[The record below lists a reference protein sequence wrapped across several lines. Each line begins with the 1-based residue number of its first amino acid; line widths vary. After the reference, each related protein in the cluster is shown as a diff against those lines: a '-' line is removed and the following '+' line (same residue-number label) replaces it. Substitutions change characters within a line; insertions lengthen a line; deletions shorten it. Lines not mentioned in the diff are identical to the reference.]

1 MQKIGEKTIDP
12 FGKFEFFLDED
23 GECAKL
29 ICTLGYKKAE
39 TTYVGKVQGHNAMSI
54 SSMNIRQNGKLV
66 YYMGLPDSVYNT
78 FQTAKSNFALKNI
91 HLQYAGKSA
100 ETGLKWYSLS
110 AEVPRETW
118 KKIAKHFL
126 KFDRDEEE
134 SFDGELRGWLTAQP
148 EAVETILGIKEELTL
163 AYRREQAKKA
173 REETERKKKV
183 LLSKLNEIG
192 IAFKNAEY
200 PDPKIEAPKE
210 AAKFQPGYEKM
221 YVEGEKIEN
230 PECPENIYGGGEW
243 WIIQDKWI
251 WYIQNNGHD
260 GDYWSRNNVNTGGAG
275 AIGVR
280 VPYSE
285 GLAEKIRGLNDLK

>member
-1 MQKIGEKTIDP
+1 MQKIGEKTIEP
-12 FGKFEFFLDED
+12 FGTFEFFLDED
-23 GECAKL
+23 GEQAKL
-29 ICTLGYKKAE
+29 ICTLGDKKAE
-39 TTYVGKVQGHNAMSI
+39 TTYVGKVQGHKAMSI
-54 SSMNIRQNGKLV
+54 SSMNITQDGKNV
-66 YYMGLPDSVYNT
+66 YYMGLPDSVYDI
-78 FQTAKSNFALKNI
+78 FQSAKSNFAIRNI

-148 EAVETILGIKEELTL
+148 EAVEKILGIKEELTL

-173 REETERKKKV
+173 REEAEQKKKE
-183 LLSKLNEIG
+183 LQEKLNDIDK
-192 IAFKNAEY
+192 AFENAIY
-200 PDPKIEAPKE
+200 PDPKIEAPEE

-230 PECPENIYGGGEW
+230 PEHPENIYGGGQW
-243 WIIQDKWI
+243 WIIQNKWI
-251 WYIQNNGHD
+251 WKIQNNGHD
-260 GDYWSRNNVNTGGAG
+260 GDDWSRNNVNTGGAG

-285 GLAEKIRGLNDLK
+285 KLAQKIRGLNL